1 MDFLNDRLIF
11 TQSDMDSS
19 NFALD
24 EHKRVCIF
32 NFRDV
37 GVLPESFAS
46 YTLGSSLDPFIS
58 RVAEHL
64 EWVDNCNRNSMA
76 RAGAVLKTSS
86 DATLG
91 TSATA
96 SIEIRT
102 DLVDRSRYTQYSQA
116 STLVL
121 VCMCGFAISG
131 ADSVIRS
138 TPGTRS

>member
-1 MDFLNDRLIF
+1 MHFLNDRLIF

-24 EHKRVCIF
+24 EHKRVCMF
-32 NFRDV
+32 DFRDV

-46 YTLGSSLDPFIS
+46 YTLGNSSDPFIS
-58 RVAEHL
+58 SVAEHL
-64 EWVDNCNRNSMA
+64 EWVDNRNRNSMT

-96 SIEIRT
+96 STEIRT
-102 DLVDRSRYTQYSQA
+102 DLVDRSRYTRYS
-116 STLVL
+116 
-121 VCMCGFAISG
+121 
-131 ADSVIRS
+131 
-138 TPGTRS
+138 